1 VERVV
6 GLCQLEILFV
16 PASGAIGADF
26 PFFGGIPD
34 SLDPFFLNHGVHR
47 IVRLEH
53 ANKKC

>member
-1 VERVV
+1 
-6 GLCQLEILFV
+6 LEILFV